1 MYKSKLN
8 LIETEKGIKIV
19 KDYFEKALANEL
31 SLMRVSSPLFVK
43 KDSGLNDNL
52 NGIERPVSFVPNDFN
67 DELEIVHSLAK
78 WKRYALAKYKIP
90 LNQGIYCDMNAI
102 RKDESLDNIHSLYV
116 DQWDWEKHINRKE
129 RTISYLTETVNEINK
144 VILKTQRKIIL
155 EYPRLS
161 KVFSRKVTFITSED
175 LLKKYPNL
183 TQKER
188 ETSFSKAHGTI
199 FIMQIGGRLSNGI
212 PHDLRAPDYDDWS
225 LNGDLLVYYPPLK
238 EAVEISS
245 MGIRVDKDSLIKQ
258 LSITNNMDRLSLPFH
273 KALIN
278 DELPLSIGGG
288 IGQSRLCL
296 ILLNKIHIGEVQAS
310 VWSQEETD
318 NAKKEGINL
327 L

>member
-225 LNGDLLVYYPPLK
+225 LNGDLLVYYPTLK

>member
-52 NGIERPVSFVPNDFN
+52 NGVERPVSFVPNDFN

>member
-52 NGIERPVSFVPNDFN
+52 NGVERPVSFVPNDFN

-144 VILKTQRKIIL
+144 AILKTQRKIIL

>member
-278 DELPLSIGGG
+278 DELPLSIGGR

>member
-19 KDYFEKALANEL
+19 KDYFEKVLANEL

>member
-52 NGIERPVSFVPNDFN
+52 NGVERPVSFVPNDFN

-273 KALIN
+273 KALTN

>member
-52 NGIERPVSFVPNDFN
+52 NGVERPVSFVPNDFN

-144 VILKTQRKIIL
+144 AIFKTQRKIIL